1 MAVCGHCSA
10 ELPPDA
16 KFCSHCGEASVS
28 ANDPRLDATRQLPPA
43 SVSSPVG
50 TDSVLDSIADPPV
63 VLPSPPKPSSGL
75 SSFDLTAS
83 SHGRFVPGTVLD
95 ERYRIVGLL
104 GQGGMGEVYR
114 ADDLKLGQ
122 AVALKFL
129 PEALADDPQ
138 RLELLH
144 NEVRLARQVS
154 HPNVCRVYDIGEID
168 GMHFLSMEF
177 IDGEDL
183 SGLMRRIGRLPAD
196 KGVDIARQLCGGLYA
211 AHEKGVLHRDL
222 KPANIMLD
230 GRGQVRIT
238 DFGLAR
244 LTDVEDTAGNRVGTP
259 AYMAPEQL
267 AGGAVT
273 IQSDIYSLG
282 LVLHEVFTGQPVYRA
297 DSVAEL
303 VKLRDESSPST
314 LSSVVPDIEPAIERV
329 ILRCL
334 EKEPTRRP
342 GSVVQIAAALPGGDP
357 LAAALAAG
365 ETPSPELVA
374 ASGENI
380 GFTPRVGGICLG
392 AFLLMLVGVVLLSEQ
407 VSFVVQSRLADK
419 PDVLEARARDIA
431 MELVGPDAEL
441 PVRDSAY
448 GYWYNPDHLL
458 RQHEELTASGDGMLE
473 FWYRQSPAY
482 LSPKH
487 PFIYARTPRKVA
499 LADPLPTETGMVGLR
514 LSAQGFLREI
524 SLVTPLTDAEPF
536 NAQPGDVRKWDRPF
550 ELAGL
555 DLADYVPTTPRWTP
569 PGYSNERFAWVL
581 ETPKPKGQEVR
592 PSRVEGAT
600 YNGRV
605 SYFQVMHDWT
615 TRQWTVPSRKQN
627 TLGAAAQVEQS
638 LEFSNAFFF
647 LIGGPLLVISCVLA
661 LHNLR
666 RGSADKTG
674 ALRFVVVMAVVDG
687 ATALMEAHHNLSV
700 GLEMTT
706 LLSCLVNSVG
716 RSIRFWIYYIALEPQ
731 VRRIWPRVLI
741 SWNRLINGRLTD
753 PLVGREILMGC
764 LFGAVMAI
772 LVQSRL
778 YADGLRQQGLMGNQ
792 LWMTEALLGGQG
804 IAVTVGNM
812 LMNSLTNIF
821 SLLVLLVFRI
831 VARRD
836 WLAVILFT
844 AVFTQINTS
853 ASDGVMTYVFVVA
866 MQLVNIL
873 VALRIGLLAMMT
885 AQLVQQAFIKF
896 PVTSSLSEWFAPSGL
911 VGLAIALGLAAVAFH
926 ISLGGRSL
934 FGDAVA
940 DGRDGNA
947 VPVD

>member
-1 MAVCGHCSA
+1 M
-10 ELPPDA
+10 
-16 KFCSHCGEASVS
+16 
-28 ANDPRLDATRQLPPA
+28 
-43 SVSSPVG
+43 
-50 TDSVLDSIADPPV
+50 
-63 VLPSPPKPSSGL
+63 
-75 SSFDLTAS
+75 
-83 SHGRFVPGTVLD
+83 
-95 ERYRIVGLL
+95 
-104 GQGGMGEVYR
+104 
-114 ADDLKLGQ
+114 
-122 AVALKFL
+122 
-129 PEALADDPQ
+129 
-138 RLELLH
+138 
-144 NEVRLARQVS
+144 
-154 HPNVCRVYDIGEID
+154 
-168 GMHFLSMEF
+168 
-177 IDGEDL
+177 
-183 SGLMRRIGRLPAD
+183 
-196 KGVDIARQLCGGLYA
+196 
-211 AHEKGVLHRDL
+211 
-222 KPANIMLD
+222 
-230 GRGQVRIT
+230 
-238 DFGLAR
+238 
-244 LTDVEDTAGNRVGTP
+244 
-259 AYMAPEQL
+259 
-267 AGGAVT
+267 
-273 IQSDIYSLG
+273 
-282 LVLHEVFTGQPVYRA
+282 
-297 DSVAEL
+297 
-303 VKLRDESSPST
+303 
-314 LSSVVPDIEPAIERV
+314 
-329 ILRCL
+329 
-334 EKEPTRRP
+334 
-342 GSVVQIAAALPGGDP
+342 
-357 LAAALAAG
+357 
-365 ETPSPELVA
+365 
-374 ASGENI
+374 
-380 GFTPRVGGICLG
+380 
-392 AFLLMLVGVVLLSEQ
+392 
-407 VSFVVQSRLADK
+407 
-419 PDVLEARARDIA
+419 
-431 MELVGPDAEL
+431 
-441 PVRDSAY
+441 
-448 GYWYNPDHLL
+448 
-458 RQHEELTASGDGMLE
+458 
-473 FWYRQSPAY
+473 
-482 LSPKH
+482 
-487 PFIYARTPRKVA
+487 
-499 LADPLPTETGMVGLR
+499 
-514 LSAQGFLREI
+514 
-524 SLVTPLTDAEPF
+524 
-536 NAQPGDVRKWDRPF
+536 
-550 ELAGL
+550 
-555 DLADYVPTTPRWTP
+555 
-569 PGYSNERFAWVL
+569 
-581 ETPKPKGQEVR
+581 
-592 PSRVEGAT
+592 
-600 YNGRV
+600 
-605 SYFQVMHDWT
+605 
-615 TRQWTVPSRKQN
+615 PSRKQN

-700 GLEMTT
+700 GMEMTT

-753 PLVGREILMGC
+753 PLVGREILIGC

-866 MQLVNIL
+866 MQLVNVL

-896 PVTSSLSEWFAPSGL
+896 PVTSDLSEWFAPSGL